1 MKIVIMDGS
10 AANPGDL
17 SWDILN
23 RFGEVTVY
31 DVTPPSLV
39 YERAKG
45 AEIVLTNKTVF
56 DAEMLSRLP
65 EIKYIGVL
73 ATGYN
78 VVDIPYCKEHGIVV
92 TNVPAYSTFAT
103 AQMTVA
109 LILEFCDRVGLHNE
123 AVMNGEWISSPQF
136 CFFKAPIIELWNL
149 RAHIIG
155 FGQIG
160 RRVAAIL
167 SSLGMK
173 VSATPHHFTPGES
186 CTLADGSVVE
196 FMSVSEGLAA
206 ADIVSLH
213 APLTDETREII
224 NKSSIGLMKDG
235 ALLVNCA
242 RGPLVNEQDIVDAL
256 KSGKLGGFC
265 ADVISKEPME
275 KSNPLFGAP
284 NTILTPHIAWAAG
297 ETRRRLIDIAA
308 GNIEAFLAGAPVNN
322 VVR

>member
-23 RFGEVTVY
+23 RFGDVTVY
-31 DVTPPSLV
+31 DVTPPELV
-39 YERAKG
+39 YERASG
-45 AEIVLTNKTVF
+45 AQIILTNKTVF

-65 EIKYIGVL
+65 DVKYIGVL

-78 VVDIPYCKEHGIVV
+78 VVDIPYCREHGIVV
-92 TNVPAYSTFAT
+92 TNVPAYSTYAT

-109 LILEFCDRVGLHNE
+109 LILEFCDKVGLHNE
-123 AVMNGEWISSPQF
+123 AVMKGEWISSPQF

-155 FGQIG
+155 FGKIG
-160 RRVAAIL
+160 MRVAAIL

-173 VSATPHHFTPGES
+173 VSATPHHFTPGETY
-186 CTLADGSVVE
+186 TLPDGEVVE
-196 FMSVSEGLAA
+196 FMDVAEGLRE

-213 APLTDETREII
+213 APLTDETHWII
-224 NKSSIGLMKDG
+224 NSSSIAGMKDG

-242 RGPLVNEQDIVDAL
+242 RGPLVNEDDVVSAL
-256 KSGKLGGFC
+256 KSGKLGGYC

-275 KSNPLFGAP
+275 ASNPLFGAP

-297 ETRRRLIDIAA
+297 ETRRRLLEIAA
-308 GNIEAFLAGAPVNN
+308 GNIEAFLAGSPINN
-322 VVR
+322 VVK

>member
-17 SWDILN
+17 SWDMLN
-23 RFGEVTVY
+23 RFGDVTVY
-31 DVTPPSLV
+31 DVTPPELV
-39 YERAKG
+39 FERAQG
-45 AEIVLTNKTVF
+45 AQIVLTNKTVF
-56 DAEMLSRLP
+56 DADILSRLP
-65 EIKYIGVL
+65 DLKYIGVL

-109 LILEFCDRVGLHNE
+109 LILELCDKVGLHNE
-123 AVMNGEWISSPQF
+123 AVRNGEWISSPQF
-136 CFFKAPIIELWNL
+136 CFFKAPLIELWNL

-155 FGQIG
+155 FGKIG

-173 VSATPHHFTPGES
+173 VSATPHHFTPGETY
-186 CTLADGSVVE
+186 TLPDGETVE
-196 FMSVSEGLAA
+196 FMDVSEGLKA

-213 APLTDETREII
+213 APLTEETREII
-224 NKSSIGLMKDG
+224 NRSSLALMKDG
-235 ALLVNCA
+235 AILVNCA
-242 RGPLVNEQDIVDAL
+242 RGPLVNEQDVVDAL
-256 KSGKLGGFC
+256 KSGKLGGFA

-275 KSNPLFGAP
+275 ASNPLYGAP
-284 NTILTPHIAWAAG
+284 NCILTPHIAWAAG

-308 GNIEAFLAGAPVNN
+308 GNIEAFLAGDPINN
-322 VVR
+322 VVK